1 MGAPVF
7 VADYALLV
15 SAGGRFG
22 FMPLHGAGAGLS
34 PRRATH
40 FLLLRQKKVSKEK
53 ATPLSA
59 SPALRYG
66 ATCGARGRGA
76 PQNSLRALALRSDNC
91 GESVHEARVSC
102 GTRATPPSAL
112 LGAYRGDGVRTS
124 IRAIA
129 SLGPVPRAQA
139 PRADRV
145 ERSEDPSG
153 CLAVRLPTPL
163 LAAPAAGR
171 LRGGTRVGARVLR
184 DLTRRGCPSGA
195 AQQQSEFHGAPRKR
209 TAAGLPRSAA
219 QGSQTGGRLSF
230 GYFSLAKQRKVP
242 RPPGRT
248 PGSRPR
254 QRHTAPSAHQA
265 PNG

>member
-1 MGAPVF
+1 MAGAQGGCVMGAPVF

-102 GTRATPPSAL
+102 GTRATPPAAL
-112 LGAYRGDGVRTS
+112 LGAYRGDGERTS
-124 IRAIA
+124 TRAIA
-129 SLGPVPRAQA
+129 SLGPVSRAQA
-139 PRADRV
+139 PRAAQTGSSAAKTRV
-145 ERSEDPSG
+145 
-153 CLAVRLPTPL
+153 AVRLFSAVHPL
-163 LAAPAAGR
+163 WLR
-171 LRGGTRVGARVLR
+171 LRRGGCGVAWA
-184 DLTRRGCPSGA
+184 S
-195 AQQQSEFHGAPRKR
+195 KR
-209 TAAGLPRSAA
+209 PC
-219 QGSQTGGRLSF
+219 F
-230 GYFSLAKQRKVP
+230 VI
-242 RPPGRT
+242 
-248 PGSRPR
+248 
-254 QRHTAPSAHQA
+254 
-265 PNG
+265 